1 MLWRCD
7 RKLGHPALR
16 FAQIYGCFLSTKI
29 SAEAQ
34 KMTLARSVNAI
45 PRDSSMRCKKRPRRG
60 CLANCRARK
69 GDALARQMVPM
80 AKNMKPGISG
90 TAKPTKPSTIQMLPT
105 TARMSLII
113 TVFRQLWQQIPV
125 GRNIEI
131 VLCSSFYVLFPTDK
145 SNSDTNTIGKKRT
158 K

>member
-1 MLWRCD
+1 
-7 RKLGHPALR
+7 
-16 FAQIYGCFLSTKI
+16 
-29 SAEAQ
+29 
-34 KMTLARSVNAI
+34 
-45 PRDSSMRCKKRPRRG
+45 
-60 CLANCRARK
+60 
-69 GDALARQMVPM
+69 MVPM

-90 TAKPTKPSTIQMLPT
+90 TAKPTKPSTVQMLPT

-131 VLCSSFYVLFPTDK
+131 VLYPLFYVLFSAYK
-145 SNSDTNTIGKKRT
+145 SKTNAKSKKRT

>member
-7 RKLGHPALR
+7 RKRAHPALLCDR
-16 FAQIYGCFLSTKI
+16 NQGCFLSTKI

-90 TAKPTKPSTIQMLPT
+90 TAKPTKPSTVQMLPT

-131 VLCSSFYVLFPTDK
+131 VLYPLFYVLFSAYK
-145 SNSDTNTIGKKRT
+145 SNSNTNAKSKKRT